1 MALSYDARYPRAALG
16 TDTALQRGAGTG
28 NLLGNLL
35 CAITGLLDGG
45 PALNDTLVPLLRVVR
60 QLVNIF

>member
-1 MALSYDARYPRAALG
+1 MRHWALTPRCNAEPG
-16 TDTALQRGAGTG
+16 PG
-28 NLLGNLL
+28 NLLRNLL